1 MNFSKFEEKANDF
14 LQNSGILNIT
24 EEEKNL
30 NLFTVIVNSVHKNKS
45 LMFRAYNIN
54 IAFEVYAE
62 TLDELFDKAYRVLKS
77 YVPKATRERNKEVES
92 SNSTEQG
99 E

>member
-30 NLFTVIVNSVHKNKS
+30 NLFTAIVNSVYKNKN
-45 LMFRAYNIN
+45 LMFRAYN

-77 YVPKATRERNKEVES
+77 YGPKATRERNKEVES

>member
-24 EEEKNL
+24 EEEKNF
-30 NLFTVIVNSVHKNKS
+30 NLFTININSIYKSKS
-45 LMFRAYNIN
+45 LMFRAHSID
-54 IAFEVYAE
+54 FEVYAE

-77 YVPKATRERNKEVES
+77 YGPKATRERNKEVES

>member
-14 LQNSGILNIT
+14 LQNSDILNIT
-24 EEEKNL
+24 EEEKNF
-30 NLFTVIVNSVHKNKS
+30 NLFTVIVNSVNKNKS
-45 LMFRAYNIN
+45 LMFRSYN

-77 YVPKATRERNKEVES
+77 YGPKATRERNKEVES